1 SPRDAKDPRRMGTR
15 HAGDRAR
22 AHRPG
27 RDGARRHARL
37 FRGGRLQLSHARR
50 VLQGGGARRLEQAAG
65 VGLRMKVMLLVI
77 AMTLAT
83 IAGADVVRAE
93 TATADAPF
101 RLELAQAN
109 GARGLGV
116 EGYVYNG
123 LPWRITNV
131 RVRVES

>member
-1 SPRDAKDPRRMGTR
+1 MGTR

-27 RDGARRHARL
+27 RDGARRPARL
-37 FRGGRLQLSHARR
+37 FRGGRLQLSHTRR

-83 IAGADVVRAE
+83 IAGADVARAE
-93 TATADAPF
+93 TATADDHFDSSARRPTAP
-101 RLELAQAN
+101 EGSAS
-109 GARGLGV
+109 RG
-116 EGYVYNG
+116 
-123 LPWRITNV
+123 T
-131 RVRVES
+131 ST

>member
-1 SPRDAKDPRRMGTR
+1 
-15 HAGDRAR
+15 
-22 AHRPG
+22 
-27 RDGARRHARL
+27 
-37 FRGGRLQLSHARR
+37 
-50 VLQGGGARRLEQAAG
+50 
-65 VGLRMKVMLLVI
+65 MKVMLLVI

-131 RVRVES
+131 RVRVESVDANGMVTASASGWVIGDVKAGGRGYFYVPVSAPAKTYRGAVQSFDKVAVEARGVQTP